1 MPKFWSEVPAAR
13 MRELVADLSTVAWVS
28 FWTVVAYR
36 LFGWL
41 ASFVVVGRT
50 VRQGGLNVQAAGAQ
64 LGAALGG
71 APLIGKGAADLARS
85 AFGTAGAP
93 FVEVGGQLENLILVI
108 ATVLTLL
115 VAGITLVPWLTRY
128 VPWRARRLARL
139 RAAHRAI
146 RRAPVFVADEAIQKL
161 LASRAVHRLSYD
173 ELLVHS
179 RDPLGDFVRGRYDR
193 LARAELESVGL
204 RPRRSRGR

>member
-1 MPKFWSEVPAAR
+1 VPKFWSEVPAAR
-13 MRELVADLSTVAWVS
+13 MRELVADLSTIAWVG
-28 FWTVVAYR
+28 FWSVVAYR
-36 LFGWL
+36 LFAWL
-41 ASFVVVGRT
+41 ASFVVIGQT
-50 VRQGGLNVQAAGAQ
+50 VRQGGLNVQSAGAQ

-71 APLIGKGAADLARS
+71 APLIGKDAADLARS

-93 FVEVGGQLENLILVI
+93 FLDVGARLESLVLVI
-108 ATVLTLL
+108 ATVLALL
-115 VAGITLVPWLTRY
+115 VAAVTLVPWLTRY

-204 RPRRSRGR
+204 RAGRSRGR